1 MPTGSGTPRGM
12 QHPMA
17 KLTEKSVRE
26 IRAKRFLGVSVGV
39 LARRYKVSVKC
50 ISDVANR
57 KRWRHVL

>member
-1 MPTGSGTPRGM
+1 MPTGSGTPRGIF
-12 QHPMA
+12 HPMA
-17 KLTEKSVRE
+17 KLTEEAVRE